1 MGGKVLI
8 LGGTGFIGRNLCR
21 YLVERDYSVT
31 CLSRNVE
38 RTLCDGVEYIRGD
51 FFDDGL
57 MEKLADGKD
66 YIIHAISS
74 LNPGNSN
81 EKYMDGYELDF
92 IHTVRLCK
100 RLVNT
105 DTKLIFISSGGTV
118 YGNHYKQPI
127 DENVLP
133 RPINHYGNVKLCI
146 ENTLRAF
153 NYQMHN
159 RMLIVRIANPYGPG
173 QDFTRG
179 VGFIDAALKNTI
191 NGQPITI
198 WGDGENVRD
207 YIYIDDVCG
216 MIFKLLEYNGENDTF
231 NISTGVGTS
240 QNEIVEILRCIGL
253 EPRVVYVESRSVDV
267 NRIILDNSRIL
278 DVVNKQPMRLED
290 GVSIYRD
297 YLLKRYKSQ

>member
-1 MGGKVLI
+1 
-8 LGGTGFIGRNLCR
+8 
-21 YLVERDYSVT
+21 
-31 CLSRNVE
+31 
-38 RTLCDGVEYIRGD
+38 
-51 FFDDGL
+51 
-57 MEKLADGKD
+57 
-66 YIIHAISS
+66 
-74 LNPGNSN
+74 
-81 EKYMDGYELDF
+81 
-92 IHTVRLCK
+92 
-100 RLVNT
+100 
-105 DTKLIFISSGGTV
+105 
-118 YGNHYKQPI
+118 
-127 DENVLP
+127 
-133 RPINHYGNVKLCI
+133 
-146 ENTLRAF
+146 
-153 NYQMHN
+153 
-159 RMLIVRIANPYGPG
+159 MLIVRIANPYGPG